1 MNKTCFFVSPIG
13 NVDSEIRKHSDIVL
27 NHLIKPVLN
36 KFDIKLIRADEIT
49 STDKLDQNI
58 YNHLYNDELAI
69 VDITGYNANV
79 FLELGYRLAL
89 NEHKHNSPFILIRQ
103 QTNDRIPFD
112 ISTYPV
118 YDYSLSDL
126 NLVEDFKIK
135 LTQVINDIDF
145 TRAKPVTL
153 TDAKGNP
160 LKIKL

>member
-79 FLELGYRLAL
+79 FLELG
-89 NEHKHNSPFILIRQ
+89 
-103 QTNDRIPFD
+103 
-112 ISTYPV
+112 
-118 YDYSLSDL
+118 
-126 NLVEDFKIK
+126 
-135 LTQVINDIDF
+135 
-145 TRAKPVTL
+145 
-153 TDAKGNP
+153 
-160 LKIKL
+160 